1 MKPFIIPVFIPIYGC
16 PNKCIY
22 CDQNISIGQ
31 QSLPTPNDVASI
43 VDEHLK
49 TASFHSKPRRYT
61 QVAFYGGT
69 FTGLSFNTQ
78 GNYLKTIAPY
88 LKNKK
93 VQSIRLSTRPDYIN
107 QQNLN
112 LLKSFSVKTIELGV
126 QSMDDEVL
134 KLSQRGYTSQK
145 VEESARL
152 IKENGLELGIQ
163 LMPGLPG
170 DTENKIIKTSEQ
182 ICKIK
187 PDFLRIY
194 PTVVIKNT
202 LLQKLYL
209 KGEYATLSLKQAIS
223 ICKKMLLL
231 FQYNH
236 IPVIRIGLQPTET
249 LLKPGAIVAG
259 PFHPAFRELVLSS
272 ILYDRLFVSIKK
284 NLTLKTFTFFVHPS
298 ELSTF
303 MGNKKENVK
312 KLKKDFPGFDIQ
324 FRQDEGVQC
333 GKFELSNSLG

>member
-1 MKPFIIPVFIPIYGC
+1 MKPFIIPVFIPNYGC

-31 QSLPTPNDVASI
+31 QSLPTPNDVAGI

-49 TASFHSKPRRYT
+49 TASFRSKPRRYT

-69 FTGLSFNTQ
+69 FTGLPFNTQ
-78 GNYLKTIAPY
+78 RNYLKTIAPY

-107 QQNLN
+107 QQNLD

-134 KLSQRGYTSQK
+134 KLSQRGYSSQK
-145 VEESARL
+145 VEKSARL
-152 IKENGLELGIQ
+152 IKENGLQLGIQ

-182 ICKIK
+182 VCKIK

-202 LLQKLYL
+202 LLEKLYL
-209 KGEYATLSLKQAIS
+209 KGEYTTLSLKQAIG

-231 FQYNH
+231 FQYHH
-236 IPVIRIGLQPTET
+236 IPVIRMGLQPTET
-249 LLKPGAIVAG
+249 LLKPGTIVAG
-259 PFHPAFRELVLSS
+259 PFHPAFRELVSS
-272 ILYDRLFVSIKK
+272 NILYDRLFLSIKK
-284 NLTLKTFTFFVHPS
+284 NLKSETFTVFVHPS

-312 KLKKDFPGFDIQ
+312 KLKKEFPGFDIR
-324 FRQDEGVQC
+324 FRQDEGIQH
-333 GKFELSNSLG
+333 GTFELSNSPN

>member
-209 KGEYATLSLKQAIS
+209 KGEYTTLSLKQAIS

-236 IPVIRIGLQPTET
+236 IPVIRIGIQPTKT

-303 MGNKKENVK
+303 LGNKKENVK
-312 KLKKDFPGFDIQ
+312 KLKEEFPGYDIRFQQDGRVQYGNFQ
-324 FRQDEGVQC
+324 F
-333 GKFELSNSLG
+333 SNI